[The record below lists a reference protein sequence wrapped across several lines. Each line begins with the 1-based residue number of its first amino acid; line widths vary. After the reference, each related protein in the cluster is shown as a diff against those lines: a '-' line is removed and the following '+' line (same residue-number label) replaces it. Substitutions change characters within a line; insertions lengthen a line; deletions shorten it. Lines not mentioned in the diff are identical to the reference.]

1 MIASAPI
8 GSSQYF
14 KLSNRCHPLEN
25 LEVTA
30 VVWDAKQD
38 LLAVAHGHALPK
50 LSELNTCHQTHTP
63 RAGHSFHYTSCFQTA

>member
-25 LEVTA
+25 LDPDDTA
-30 VVWDAKQD
+30 RKKGTFFSFPNGIFSVLLHRKQAMGTMLIYK
-38 LLAVAHGHALPK
+38 LLF
-50 LSELNTCHQTHTP
+50 LNL
-63 RAGHSFHYTSCFQTA
+63 